1 MYEKLIN
8 LLEEKEKL
16 IDQFLQLTNIQQEY
30 ILNDNFDELGE
41 IVDKKARLIER
52 INSIDDEF
60 IKEFEGI
67 KKAKNIKSFDE
78 ITDID
83 KETGILLKNLT
94 SSILQKLQV
103 IKDIDEKNNVLIR
116 AKFDELKKTIK
127 SMKYKKEALK
137 DYSQYKQT
145 QFPSGFDRKE

>member
-16 IDQFLQLTNIQQEY
+16 VDQFLQLTNLQQEY

-41 IVDKKARLIER
+41 VVDKKAKLIER

-83 KETGILLKNLT
+83 KETGVLLKSLT

-116 AKFDELKKTIK
+116 SKFDELKKTIK
-127 SMKYKKEALK
+127 SMRYKKEALK
-137 DYSQYKQT
+137 DYSQYKQS